1 MTEKNKEIIAYKGF
15 DKNWKCRG
23 YQYEIGKTYEHEGKV
38 EACKS
43 GFHSCEY
50 PLDVFSYYAPSESK
64 FALVKAGG
72 EISKCND
79 DSKIAS
85 TKITIEAELNIPK
98 LAKKAVDF
106 IMGKIN
112 WANTDKRS
120 AATNTGNQSAATNT
134 GDWSAATNT
143 GDWSAVTNTGN
154 QSAATNTGN
163 QSAATNTG
171 DWSAATNTGN
181 QSAATNTGYQS
192 AATNTGNR
200 SAATNTGNQSAA
212 TNTGY
217 QSAATNTGYQSA
229 ATNTGNRS
237 AATNTGNRSAATNT
251 GDWSAATNTGNRSA
265 ATNTGNRSA
274 AEVSG
279 EHSIAASLGGKS
291 KARAGVNGAIVCV
304 YRNDDGE
311 LIHIR
316 ASKVGE
322 NGINP
327 DTWYTLNEDGE
338 FIEVND
344 ERD

>member
-1 MTEKNKEIIAYKGF
+1 MTEENKEIIAYKGF

-64 FALVKAGG
+64 FALVKASG
-72 EISKCND
+72 EISKGND

-98 LAKKAVDF
+98 LAQKAVDF

-112 WANTDKRS
+112 WANK
-120 AATNTGNQSAATNT
+120 Q
-134 GDWSAATNT
+134 
-143 GDWSAVTNTGN
+143 
-154 QSAATNTGN
+154 
-163 QSAATNTG
+163 
-171 DWSAATNTGN
+171 
-181 QSAATNTGYQS
+181 TNTGYQS
-192 AATNTGNR
+192 VATNTGDQSVATNTGNR
-200 SAATNTGNQSAA
+200 SAATNTGDQSVA

-229 ATNTGNRS
+229 ATNTGDQS
-237 AATNTGNRSAATNT
+237 VATNTGNRSAATNT
-251 GDWSAATNTGNRSA
+251 GDQSVATNTGYQSAATNTGYQSV
-265 ATNTGNRSA
+265 

-279 EHSIAASLGGKS
+279 EHSIAASLGEKS

-322 NGINP
+322 NGIKP
-327 DTWYTLNEDGE
+327 DTWYTLDENGD
-338 FIEVND
+338 FVEVSD

>member
-1 MTEKNKEIIAYKGF
+1 MMGHFGTRQQLMMLGYKSLMYRKTKHPKPLTNSGFLLPRGLKMTEENKEIIAYKGF

-23 YQYEIGKTYEHEGKV
+23 YQYEIGKTYEHEGKA
-38 EACKS
+38 EACES

-50 PLDVFSYYAPSESK
+50 PLDILSYYAPSESK
-64 FALVKAGG
+64 FALVKASG
-72 EISKCND
+72 EISKGND

-85 TKITIEAELNIPK
+85 TKITIEAELNIPG
-98 LAKKAVDF
+98 LVQKAVDF

-112 WANTDKRS
+112 WTNKQS
-120 AATNTGNQSAATNT
+120 NTGDWSATTNT
-134 GDWSAATNT
+134 GDWSATTNT
-143 GDWSAVTNTGN
+143 GDWSAT
-154 QSAATNTGN
+154 
-163 QSAATNTG
+163 TNTG
-171 DWSAATNTGN
+171 D

-200 SAATNTGNQSAA
+200 SAATNTG
-212 TNTGY
+212 Y
-217 QSAATNTGYQSA
+217 Q
-229 ATNTGNRS
+229 
-237 AATNTGNRSAATNT
+237 
-251 GDWSAATNTGNRSA
+251 SAATNTGNRSA

-279 EHSIAASLGGKS
+279 EHSIAASFGEKS

-322 NGINP
+322 NGIKP

-338 FIEVND
+338 FIEVNN

>member
-1 MTEKNKEIIAYKGF
+1 MTEENKEIIAYKGF

-23 YQYEIGKTYEHEGKV
+23 YQYEIGKTYEHEGEV

-72 EISKCND
+72 EISKGD

-85 TKITIEAELNIPK
+85 TKITIEAELNIPR
-98 LAKKAVDF
+98 LVQKAVDF

-112 WANTDKRS
+112 LTNKQS
-120 AATNTGNQSAATNT
+120 NTGDQSAATNT

-143 GDWSAVTNTGN
+143 GY
-154 QSAATNTGN
+154 

-171 DWSAATNTGN
+171 D
-181 QSAATNTGYQS
+181 Q
-192 AATNTGNR
+192 
-200 SAATNTGNQSAA
+200 
-212 TNTGY
+212 
-217 QSAATNTGYQSA
+217 
-229 ATNTGNRS
+229 
-237 AATNTGNRSAATNT
+237 
-251 GDWSAATNTGNRSA
+251 
-265 ATNTGNRSA
+265 SA

-322 NGINP
+322 NGIKP
-327 DTWYTLNEDGE
+327 DTWYALNKDGE
-338 FIEVND
+338 FV
-344 ERD
+344 

>member
-1 MTEKNKEIIAYKGF
+1 MTEENKEIIAYKGF

-64 FALVKAGG
+64 FALVKASG
-72 EISKCND
+72 EISKGND

-98 LAKKAVDF
+98 LAQKAVDF

-112 WANTDKRS
+112 WANKQTNTGYRS
-120 AATNTGNQSAATNT
+120 AATNTGDQS
-134 GDWSAATNT
+134 
-143 GDWSAVTNTGN
+143 V
-154 QSAATNTGN
+154 
-163 QSAATNTG
+163 
-171 DWSAATNTGN
+171 
-181 QSAATNTGYQS
+181 
-192 AATNTGNR
+192 
-200 SAATNTGNQSAA
+200 A

-217 QSAATNTGYQSA
+217 QSAATNTGYQSV
-229 ATNTGNRS
+229 
-237 AATNTGNRSAATNT
+237 
-251 GDWSAATNTGNRSA
+251 
-265 ATNTGNRSA
+265 

-279 EHSIAASLGGKS
+279 EHSIAASLGEKS

-322 NGINP
+322 NGIKP
-327 DTWYTLNEDGE
+327 DTWYTLDENGD
-338 FIEVND
+338 FVEVSD

>member
-1 MTEKNKEIIAYKGF
+1 MTEENKEIIAYKGF

-23 YQYEIGKTYEHEGKV
+23 YQYEIGKTYEHEGEV

-64 FALVKAGG
+64 FALVKASG
-72 EISKCND
+72 EISKGND

-85 TKITIEAELNIPK
+85 TKITIEAELNIPA
-98 LAKKAVDF
+98 LVQKAVDF

-112 WANTDKRS
+112 GTNRQSNTGNQS
-120 AATNTGNQSAATNT
+120 AATNTGNWSAATNTGNWSAATNT

-143 GDWSAVTNTGN
+143 G
-154 QSAATNTGN
+154 
-163 QSAATNTG
+163 
-171 DWSAATNTGN
+171 
-181 QSAATNTGYQS
+181 YQ
-192 AATNTGNR
+192 
-200 SAATNTGNQSAA
+200 
-212 TNTGY
+212 
-217 QSAATNTGYQSA
+217 
-229 ATNTGNRS
+229 
-237 AATNTGNRSAATNT
+237 
-251 GDWSAATNTGNRSA
+251 
-265 ATNTGNRSA
+265 SA

-322 NGINP
+322 NGIKP
-327 DTWYTLNEDGE
+327 DTWYALNKDGE
-338 FIEVND
+338 FVEVND

>member
-1 MTEKNKEIIAYKGF
+1 MTEENKEIIAYKGF

-23 YQYEIGKTYEHEGKV
+23 YQYEIGKTYEHQGKV
-38 EACKS
+38 EACES

-72 EISKCND
+72 EISKGDD

-85 TKITIEAELNIPK
+85 MKITIKAELNIPK
-98 LAKKAVDF
+98 LVQKAVDF

-112 WANTDKRS
+112 WDNKQ
-120 AATNTGNQSAATNT
+120 TNTNN
-134 GDWSAATNT
+134 WSAATNT
-143 GDWSAVTNTGN
+143 GD
-154 QSAATNTGN
+154 QSV
-163 QSAATNTG
+163 
-171 DWSAATNTGN
+171 
-181 QSAATNTGYQS
+181 ATNTGYKS
-192 AATNTGNR
+192 AATNIGDW
-200 SAATNTGNQSAA
+200 
-212 TNTGY
+212 
-217 QSAATNTGYQSA
+217 SA

-251 GDWSAATNTGNRSA
+251 GDQSVATNTGDQSVATNTGYKSAATNIGDWSAATNTGNRSA
-265 ATNTGNRSA
+265 ATNTGDWSA

-279 EHSIAASLGGKS
+279 EHSIAASLGEKS

-322 NGINP
+322 NGIKP

>member
-1 MTEKNKEIIAYKGF
+1 MTEENKEIIAYKGF
-15 DKNWKCRG
+15 GSDWKCRG
-23 YQYEIGKTYEHEGKV
+23 HQYEIGKTYEHEGKV

-64 FALVKAGG
+64 FAVVKAGG
-72 EISKCND
+72 EISKGDD

-98 LAKKAVDF
+98 LVQKAVDF

-112 WANTDKRS
+112 WTNKQSNTGDRSAATNTGYRSAATNTGDQSAATNTGNWSAATNTGNWSAATNTGNWSAATNTGNWSAATNTGNWSAATNTGYRSAATNTGDRSAATNTGYRS
-120 AATNTGNQSAATNT
+120 AATNTGN
-134 GDWSAATNT
+134 
-143 GDWSAVTNTGN
+143 
-154 QSAATNTGN
+154 
-163 QSAATNTG
+163 
-171 DWSAATNTGN
+171 WSAATNTGN
-181 QSAATNTGYQS
+181 WSAATNTGYQS
-192 AATNTGNR
+192 V
-200 SAATNTGNQSAA
+200 
-212 TNTGY
+212 
-217 QSAATNTGYQSA
+217 
-229 ATNTGNRS
+229 
-237 AATNTGNRSAATNT
+237 
-251 GDWSAATNTGNRSA
+251 
-265 ATNTGNRSA
+265 

-279 EHSIAASLGGKS
+279 EHSIAASLGEKS

-322 NGINP
+322 NGIKP
-327 DTWYTLNEDGE
+327 DTWYTLNKNGE

>member
-1 MTEKNKEIIAYKGF
+1 MTEENKEIIAYKGF

-23 YQYEIGKTYEHEGKV
+23 YQYEIGKTYEHEGEV

-72 EISKCND
+72 EISKGD

-85 TKITIEAELNIPK
+85 TKITIEAELNIPR
-98 LAKKAVDF
+98 LVQKAVDF

-112 WANTDKRS
+112 LTNKQS
-120 AATNTGNQSAATNT
+120 NTGDQSAATNT

-143 GDWSAVTNTGN
+143 GDWSA
-154 QSAATNTGN
+154 ATNTGD

-171 DWSAATNTGN
+171 D
-181 QSAATNTGYQS
+181 Q
-192 AATNTGNR
+192 
-200 SAATNTGNQSAA
+200 
-212 TNTGY
+212 
-217 QSAATNTGYQSA
+217 
-229 ATNTGNRS
+229 S

-251 GDWSAATNTGNRSA
+251 GDWSAATNTGDWSA
-265 ATNTGNRSA
+265 ATNTGDWSAATNTGYQSAATNTGDWSAATNTGYQSA

-322 NGINP
+322 NGIKP
-327 DTWYTLNEDGE
+327 DTWYALNKDGE
-338 FIEVND
+338 FVEVND

>member
-1 MTEKNKEIIAYKGF
+1 MTEENKEIIAYKGF

-50 PLDVFSYYAPSESK
+50 PLDILSYYAPSESK
-64 FALVKAGG
+64 FALVKASG
-72 EISKCND
+72 EISKGND

-85 TKITIEAELNIPK
+85 TKITIEAELNIPA
-98 LAKKAVDF
+98 LVQKAVDF

-112 WANTDKRS
+112 WTNKQS
-120 AATNTGNQSAATNT
+120 NTGN
-134 GDWSAATNT
+134 W
-143 GDWSAVTNTGN
+143 
-154 QSAATNTGN
+154 
-163 QSAATNTG
+163 
-171 DWSAATNTGN
+171 
-181 QSAATNTGYQS
+181 
-192 AATNTGNR
+192 
-200 SAATNTGNQSAA
+200 SAA

-217 QSAATNTGYQSA
+217 QSAATNTGYQSV
-229 ATNTGNRS
+229 ATNTGNW
-237 AATNTGNRSAATNT
+237 SAATNT
-251 GDWSAATNTGNRSA
+251 GDQSAATNTGYQSV
-265 ATNTGNRSA
+265 

-279 EHSIAASLGGKS
+279 EHSIAASLGEKS

-322 NGINP
+322 NGIKP

-338 FIEVND
+338 FIEVNN

>member
-1 MTEKNKEIIAYKGF
+1 MTEENKEIIAYKGF
-15 DKNWKCRG
+15 GSDWKCRG
-23 YQYEIGKTYEHEGKV
+23 HQYEIGKTYEHEGKV

-64 FALVKAGG
+64 FAVVKAGG
-72 EISKCND
+72 EISKGDD

-98 LAKKAVDF
+98 LVQKAVDF

-112 WANTDKRS
+112 WTNKQSNTGYRS
-120 AATNTGNQSAATNT
+120 AATNTGN
-134 GDWSAATNT
+134 
-143 GDWSAVTNTGN
+143 
-154 QSAATNTGN
+154 
-163 QSAATNTG
+163 
-171 DWSAATNTGN
+171 WSAATNTGN
-181 QSAATNTGYQS
+181 WSAATNTGYQS
-192 AATNTGNR
+192 V
-200 SAATNTGNQSAA
+200 A

-217 QSAATNTGYQSA
+217 QSV
-229 ATNTGNRS
+229 
-237 AATNTGNRSAATNT
+237 
-251 GDWSAATNTGNRSA
+251 
-265 ATNTGNRSA
+265 

-279 EHSIAASLGGKS
+279 EHSIAASLGEKS

-322 NGINP
+322 NGIKP
-327 DTWYTLNEDGE
+327 DTWYTLNKNGE

>member
-1 MTEKNKEIIAYKGF
+1 MTEENKEIIAYKGF

-64 FALVKAGG
+64 FALVKASG
-72 EISKCND
+72 EISKGND

-98 LAKKAVDF
+98 LAQKAVDF

-112 WANTDKRS
+112 WANK
-120 AATNTGNQSAATNT
+120 QTNT
-134 GDWSAATNT
+134 GD
-143 GDWSAVTNTGN
+143 
-154 QSAATNTGN
+154 QSV
-163 QSAATNTG
+163 
-171 DWSAATNTGN
+171 
-181 QSAATNTGYQS
+181 
-192 AATNTGNR
+192 ATNTGNR
-200 SAATNTGNQSAA
+200 SAATNTGDQSVA

-217 QSAATNTGYQSA
+217 QSAATNTGYQSV
-229 ATNTGNRS
+229 
-237 AATNTGNRSAATNT
+237 
-251 GDWSAATNTGNRSA
+251 
-265 ATNTGNRSA
+265 

-279 EHSIAASLGGKS
+279 EHSIAASLGEKS

-322 NGINP
+322 NGIKP
-327 DTWYTLNEDGE
+327 DTWYTLDENGD
-338 FIEVND
+338 FVEVSD

>member
-1 MTEKNKEIIAYKGF
+1 MTEENKEIIAYKGF
-15 DKNWKCRG
+15 DSDWKCRG

-50 PLDVFSYYAPSESK
+50 PLDILSYYAPSESK
-64 FALVKAGG
+64 FALVKASG
-72 EISKCND
+72 EISKGND

-85 TKITIEAELNIPK
+85 TKITIEAELNIPA
-98 LAKKAVDF
+98 LVQKAVDF

-112 WANTDKRS
+112 WANK
-120 AATNTGNQSAATNT
+120 Q
-134 GDWSAATNT
+134 
-143 GDWSAVTNTGN
+143 
-154 QSAATNTGN
+154 
-163 QSAATNTG
+163 
-171 DWSAATNTGN
+171 
-181 QSAATNTGYQS
+181 TNTGYQS
-192 AATNTGNR
+192 AATNTGDR
-200 SAATNTGNQSAA
+200 SAATNTGNWSAA

-217 QSAATNTGYQSA
+217 
-229 ATNTGNRS
+229 RS
-237 AATNTGNRSAATNT
+237 V
-251 GDWSAATNTGNRSA
+251 
-265 ATNTGNRSA
+265 

-279 EHSIAASLGGKS
+279 EHSIAASLGEKS

-322 NGINP
+322 NGIKP
-327 DTWYTLNEDGE
+327 DTWYTLNKDGE
-338 FIEVND
+338 FVEVND

>member
-1 MTEKNKEIIAYKGF
+1 MTEENKEIIAYKGF

-64 FALVKAGG
+64 FALVKASG
-72 EISKCND
+72 EISKGND

-98 LAKKAVDF
+98 LAQKAVDF

-112 WANTDKRS
+112 WANK
-120 AATNTGNQSAATNT
+120 Q
-134 GDWSAATNT
+134 
-143 GDWSAVTNTGN
+143 
-154 QSAATNTGN
+154 
-163 QSAATNTG
+163 
-171 DWSAATNTGN
+171 
-181 QSAATNTGYQS
+181 TNTGYQS
-192 AATNTGNR
+192 V
-200 SAATNTGNQSAA
+200 A

-217 QSAATNTGYQSA
+217 QSAATNTGYQSV
-229 ATNTGNRS
+229 
-237 AATNTGNRSAATNT
+237 
-251 GDWSAATNTGNRSA
+251 
-265 ATNTGNRSA
+265 

-279 EHSIAASLGGKS
+279 EHSIAASFGEKS

-322 NGINP
+322 NGIKP
-327 DTWYTLNEDGE
+327 DTWYTLDENGD
-338 FIEVND
+338 FVEVSD

>member
-1 MTEKNKEIIAYKGF
+1 MTEENKEIIAYKGF

-64 FALVKAGG
+64 FALVKASG
-72 EISKCND
+72 EISKGND

-98 LAKKAVDF
+98 LAQKAVDF

-112 WANTDKRS
+112 WANK
-120 AATNTGNQSAATNT
+120 Q
-134 GDWSAATNT
+134 
-143 GDWSAVTNTGN
+143 
-154 QSAATNTGN
+154 
-163 QSAATNTG
+163 
-171 DWSAATNTGN
+171 
-181 QSAATNTGYQS
+181 TNTGYQS
-192 AATNTGNR
+192 VATNTGNR
-200 SAATNTGNQSAA
+200 SAATNTGDQSVA

-217 QSAATNTGYQSA
+217 QSAATNTGYQSV
-229 ATNTGNRS
+229 
-237 AATNTGNRSAATNT
+237 
-251 GDWSAATNTGNRSA
+251 
-265 ATNTGNRSA
+265 

-279 EHSIAASLGGKS
+279 EHSIAASLGEKS

-322 NGINP
+322 NGIKP
-327 DTWYTLNEDGE
+327 DTWYTLDENGD
-338 FIEVND
+338 FVEVSD

>member
-1 MTEKNKEIIAYKGF
+1 MTEENKEIIAYKGF

-64 FALVKAGG
+64 FALVKASG
-72 EISKCND
+72 EISKGND

-98 LAKKAVDF
+98 LAQKAVDF

-112 WANTDKRS
+112 WANKQTNTGYQS
-120 AATNTGNQSAATNT
+120 VATNTGDQSAATNT
-134 GDWSAATNT
+134 GY
-143 GDWSAVTNTGN
+143 
-154 QSAATNTGN
+154 QSV
-163 QSAATNTG
+163 
-171 DWSAATNTGN
+171 
-181 QSAATNTGYQS
+181 ATNTGYQS
-192 AATNTGNR
+192 AATNTGY
-200 SAATNTGNQSAA
+200 QSVA

-229 ATNTGNRS
+229 ATNTGDQS
-237 AATNTGNRSAATNT
+237 VATNTGNRSAATNT
-251 GDWSAATNTGNRSA
+251 GDQSVATNTGNRSA
-265 ATNTGNRSA
+265 ATNTGYQSVATNTGNRSA
-274 AEVSG
+274 ATNTGYQSVAEVSG
-279 EHSIAASLGGKS
+279 EHSIAASLGEKS

-322 NGINP
+322 NGIKP
-327 DTWYTLNEDGE
+327 DTWYTLDENGD
-338 FIEVND
+338 FVEVSD

>member
-1 MTEKNKEIIAYKGF
+1 MTEENKEIIAYKGF
-15 DKNWKCRG
+15 GSDWKCRG
-23 YQYEIGKTYEHEGKV
+23 HQYEIGKTYEHEGKV

-64 FALVKAGG
+64 FAVVKAGG
-72 EISKCND
+72 EISKGDD

-98 LAKKAVDF
+98 LVQKAVDF

-112 WANTDKRS
+112 WTNKQSNTGNWSAATNTGNWSAATNTGNWSAATNTGYRS
-120 AATNTGNQSAATNT
+120 AATNTGN
-134 GDWSAATNT
+134 WSAATNT
-143 GDWSAVTNTGN
+143 GDRSAATNTGYR
-154 QSAATNTGN
+154 SAATNTGN
-163 QSAATNTG
+163 
-171 DWSAATNTGN
+171 W
-181 QSAATNTGYQS
+181 SAATNTGYQS
-192 AATNTGNR
+192 V
-200 SAATNTGNQSAA
+200 A

-217 QSAATNTGYQSA
+217 QSV
-229 ATNTGNRS
+229 
-237 AATNTGNRSAATNT
+237 
-251 GDWSAATNTGNRSA
+251 
-265 ATNTGNRSA
+265 

-279 EHSIAASLGGKS
+279 EHSIAASLGEKS

-322 NGINP
+322 NGIKP
-327 DTWYTLNEDGE
+327 DTWYTLNKNGE

>member
-1 MTEKNKEIIAYKGF
+1 MTEGNKEIIAYKGF
-15 DKNWKCRG
+15 DSDWKCRG

-50 PLDVFSYYAPSESK
+50 PLDILSYYAPSESK
-64 FALVKAGG
+64 FALVKASG
-72 EISKCND
+72 EISKGND

-85 TKITIEAELNIPK
+85 TKITIEAELNIPA
-98 LAKKAVDF
+98 LVQKAVDF

-112 WANTDKRS
+112 WANK
-120 AATNTGNQSAATNT
+120 Q
-134 GDWSAATNT
+134 
-143 GDWSAVTNTGN
+143 
-154 QSAATNTGN
+154 
-163 QSAATNTG
+163 
-171 DWSAATNTGN
+171 
-181 QSAATNTGYQS
+181 
-192 AATNTGNR
+192 
-200 SAATNTGNQSAA
+200 
-212 TNTGY
+212 
-217 QSAATNTGYQSA
+217 
-229 ATNTGNRS
+229 
-237 AATNTGNRSAATNT
+237 TNT

-265 ATNTGNRSA
+265 ATNTGDQSAATNTGNRSAATNTGYQSAATNTGDQSAATNTGDQSAATNTGNWSA

-279 EHSIAASLGGKS
+279 EHSIAASFGEKS

-322 NGINP
+322 NGIKP
-327 DTWYTLNEDGE
+327 DTWYTLNKDGE
-338 FIEVND
+338 FVEVND